1 MDDSKKILN
10 KNFLIS
16 AGIFIVYAVL
26 TLIGA
31 LNHELWFD
39 EAQAWNIARDN
50 DIRGIF
56 EQLKFEGHPALWYLI
71 LHIFSSLGFSCTV
84 IPLISWFFCTVTA
97 ALILWKAP
105 FNCIIKAAVLF
116 SGGFLFQLSVT
127 SRVYCLIPF
136 FMCLIAMLYRKR
148 NEYPICFG
156 ILVALLANTH
166 ISICGMV
173 GILGIYMIIDLI
185 KGWKNYSVP
194 QNIRRAA
201 GLGISGIG
209 VLLLVLPLIGS
220 MSSNSTVSEINYTV
234 KNCLLCAAESFAE
247 IANCAISEGYNN
259 IFVMIIAAV
268 IGIGFICLLILLRH
282 YPKALAAELTFIAF
296 FVITTNIIWIII
308 PTRAF
313 IFIYSFLFVFW
324 AAYENETPKKF
335 TYKST
340 DPKLSDTFKAAF
352 EKLKKAD
359 ENFGKTYSI
368 ILTAILVCTVPIGG
382 CLLFSDYAKDYC
394 KSQKTAEFISSTL
407 PPDSIIITNDDSAA
421 PIIAYL
427 PDYKFYSLDYNEFY
441 TYTSHK
447 KKETTPN
454 TTQVYN
460 DLKDYDHLYFML
472 VTPNADYMSF
482 NPDVIYAA
490 SGNISGTT
498 LMGYVEISTFDLEK
512 YVS

>member
-105 FNCIIKAAVLF
+105 FSCIVKAAVLF

-136 FMCLIAMLYRKR
+136 FMCLIAMLYPKR

-259 IFVMIIAAV
+259 IFVMMIAAV

-324 AAYENETPKKF
+324 AAYENETPKQF
-335 TYKST
+335 THKST
-340 DPKLSDTFKAAF
+340 DPKMSDTFKAAF

-394 KSQKTAEFISSTL
+394 KSQKTAEFISNYL

-482 NPDVIYAA
+482 NPDVIYAT
-490 SGNISGTT
+490 SGCISGTT

>member
-136 FMCLIAMLYRKR
+136 FMCLIAMLYPKR

-173 GILGIYMIIDLI
+173 GILGIYMIADLI
-185 KGWKNYSVP
+185 KNWKCCSVP
-194 QNIRRAA
+194 QNIRRVV
-201 GLGISGIG
+201 GLGISGVG
-209 VLLLVLPLIGS
+209 VLMLVLPLLGS
-220 MSSNSTVSEINYTV
+220 MSSNSSVAGTEYTF
-234 KNCLLCAAESFAE
+234 KNSILSIIESFSY
-247 IANCAISEGYNN
+247 IANSAISEEKNVY
-259 IFVMIIAAV
+259 VLMLAAYIV
-268 IGIGFICLLILLRH
+268 GIGFVLLLILLRH
-282 YPKALAAELTFIAF
+282 YPKAFAAQLTFILF
-296 FVITTNIIWIII
+296 FVIITSVIWTVL

-313 IFIYSFLFVFW
+313 IFIYTFLFVFW
-324 AAYENETPKKF
+324 IASENEKPKQF
-335 TYKST
+335 SYKDI
-340 DPKLSDTFKAAF
+340 DPKTSNVIKHLLQ
-352 EKLKKAD
+352 KLKKAD
-359 ENFGKTYSI
+359 ENFNKTYI
-368 ILTAILVCTVPIGG
+368 VILSVILFSTVPMG
-382 CLLFSDYAKDYC
+382 CYLLFSDYAKDYC

-427 PDYKFYSLDYNEFY
+427 PDHKFYSLDYNEFY

-447 KKETTPN
+447 KKESTPN

-490 SGNISGTT
+490 SGNISGTN